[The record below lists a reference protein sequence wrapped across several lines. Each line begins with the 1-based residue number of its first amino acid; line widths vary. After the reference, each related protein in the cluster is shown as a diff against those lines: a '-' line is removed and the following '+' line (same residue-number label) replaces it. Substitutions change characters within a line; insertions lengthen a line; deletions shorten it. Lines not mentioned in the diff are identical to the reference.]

1 MFLFLIDVLIDPNHF
16 SKQLILGN
24 SDKPDLGTG
33 FFQMFNFH
41 AITQCENVHF
51 VKTCPY
57 FRNGM
62 PKRGL
67 CEGTGLFGDQALLS
81 LVGKIKDFRRDMA
94 IVLVN
99 VQI

>member
-1 MFLFLIDVLIDPNHF
+1 
-16 SKQLILGN
+16 
-24 SDKPDLGTG
+24 
-33 FFQMFNFH
+33 
-41 AITQCENVHF
+41 
-51 VKTCPY
+51 
-57 FRNGM
+57 M